1 MHIVCLG
8 ACSAEKVAF
17 LELFSSFNASTSLE
31 AEASD
36 TEAEN
41 CNCFSRANSIF
52 GKKAAKT
59 QPAGEESSP
68 ES

>member
-1 MHIVCLG
+1 M
-8 ACSAEKVAF
+8 AF
-17 LELFSSFNASTSLE
+17 LELFSFFNASTSLE

-41 CNCFSRANSIF
+41 CNCFSRANNVF
-52 GKKAAKT
+52 DKKAAKT